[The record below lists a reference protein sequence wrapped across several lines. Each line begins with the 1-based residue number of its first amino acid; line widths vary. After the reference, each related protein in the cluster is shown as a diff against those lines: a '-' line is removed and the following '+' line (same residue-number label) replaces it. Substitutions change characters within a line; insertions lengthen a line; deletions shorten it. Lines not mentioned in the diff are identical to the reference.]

1 MGSENILIWN
11 VRGLNAG
18 THRAAVRDLVTSE
31 RPSLVCLQETK
42 MNVIC
47 DFDIPQI
54 IGRSL
59 AQVLITL
66 TSWLC
71 TREVVFL
78 SLGRRRCGQLPVR
91 LRTPSRSQLSCTI

>member
-1 MGSENILIWN
+1 
-11 VRGLNAG
+11 
-18 THRAAVRDLVTSE
+18 LVY
-31 RPSLVCLQETK
+31 LLETK

-71 TREVVFL
+71 T
-78 SLGRRRCGQLPVR
+78 
-91 LRTPSRSQLSCTI
+91 